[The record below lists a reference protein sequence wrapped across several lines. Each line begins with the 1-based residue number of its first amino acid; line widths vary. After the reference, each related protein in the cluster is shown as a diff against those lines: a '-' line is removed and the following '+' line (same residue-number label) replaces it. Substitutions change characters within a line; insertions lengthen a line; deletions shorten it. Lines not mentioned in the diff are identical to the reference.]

1 MKKVYIGII
10 GFGNIGSAVAEFI
23 KKNHQVIMANAGL
36 DLEIKKVC
44 DTRPLK
50 IAYPLINNYLD
61 IINDPDISVVVE
73 AIGGE
78 NPAKKIILAALNKK
92 KHVVT
97 PNKEVIAKNMK
108 VFLAAAAK
116 NKVQL
121 LFEASVG
128 GGIPIIQPI
137 KESLAGNKI
146 SQIYGIVNG
155 TTNYIL
161 SKMSSNGMEFA
172 TALKEA
178 QDKGYAEPNPKADI
192 EGYDAA
198 YKAAILAMV
207 AFKAEVDWQKIYR
220 EGITQITQE
229 DIQYAKDI
237 GYVIKLLAI
246 AQKVD
251 GKIDI
256 RVHPAL
262 LPADHALAAVADNYN
277 AIYVKG
283 TPMGPLMFYG
293 QGAGGGPTASAIIS
307 DIVAA
312 ANDKCQMTNDKLRK
326 VILKK
331 IDEVVGKFYI
341 RLQVPDKV
349 GVLAGISKI
358 FAQKKVSIAAVLQK
372 ESNGKVVTL
381 VILTDQVLEKNLR
394 AALSVMK
401 RLPIV
406 QKVSSVIR
414 IVA

>member
-1 MKKVYIGII
+1 MKKVYVGII

-23 KKNHQVIMANAGL
+23 KKNHQVIAANTGL
-36 DLEIKKVC
+36 DLELKKVC
-44 DTRPLK
+44 DTRQLK
-50 IAYPLINNYLD
+50 IAYPLTHQYTD
-61 IINDPDISVVVE
+61 IINDPEIAVVVE
-73 AIGGE
+73 AIGGTV
-78 NPAKKIILAALNKK
+78 PAKKIILAALNQK

-97 PNKEVIAKNMK
+97 PNKEVVAKHMK
-108 VFLAAAAK
+108 ELLAAAAK

-137 KESLAGNKI
+137 KESLAGNNI

-161 SKMSSNGMEFA
+161 FKMSSEKMEFA
-172 TALKEA
+172 SALKQA

-198 YKAAILAMV
+198 YKAAILASV
-207 AFKAEVDWQKIYR
+207 AFKAEVNWQAVYR
-220 EGITQITQE
+220 EGITGITQE

-237 GYVIKLLAI
+237 GYVVKLLAI

-251 GKIDI
+251 EKIDI

-262 LPADHALAAVADNYN
+262 LPANHALATVADNYN

-283 TPMGPLMFYG
+283 TPVGPLMFYG

-307 DIVAA
+307 DIIAS
-312 ANDKCQMTNDKLRK
+312 ANSKFEIRNST
-326 VILKK
+326 LKK
-331 IDEVVGKFYI
+331 AKVRNINEVKGKFYI
-341 RLQVPDKV
+341 RLEVPDRV
-349 GVLAGISKI
+349 GVLAGISKV

-372 ESNGKVVTL
+372 ESNGQFVTL
-381 VILTDQVLEKNLR
+381 IILTDKVVEKNLR
-394 AALSVMK
+394 AALATMKKLSVVHK
-401 RLPIV
+401 IG
-406 QKVSSVIR
+406 SVIR
-414 IVA
+414 LIA

>member
-23 KKNHQVIMANAGL
+23 KKNHQVIIANAGI
-36 DLEIKKVC
+36 DLEVKKVC
-44 DTRPLK
+44 DTRKLHLP
-50 IAYPLINNYLD
+50 YPLTGNYLD
-61 IINDPDISVVVE
+61 IINDPEISVVVE

-92 KHVVT
+92 KHLVT

-108 VFLAAAAK
+108 EFLSVAAK

-161 SKMSSNGMEFA
+161 SKMSSEGMEFA
-172 TALKEA
+172 SALKEA

-207 AFKAEVDWQKIYR
+207 AFQGEVDWRAVYR

-256 RVHPAL
+256 RIHPAL

-312 ANDKCQMTNDKLRK
+312 ANDKCQMTNVQLRK
-326 VILKK
+326 INLKK
-331 IDEVVGKFYI
+331 IDDVRGKFYI
-341 RLQVPDKV
+341 RLQVPDRV

-372 ESNGKVVTL
+372 ESNGQVVTL
-381 VILTDQVLEKNLR
+381 VI
-394 AALSVMK
+394 
-401 RLPIV
+401 
-406 QKVSSVIR
+406 
-414 IVA
+414 

>member
-23 KKNHQVIMANAGL
+23 KKNHQVIIANAGI
-36 DLEIKKVC
+36 DLEVKTVC
-44 DTRPLK
+44 DTRKLHIPYSLTS
-50 IAYPLINNYLD
+50 NYLEV
-61 IINDPDISVVVE
+61 INDQEISVVVE

-97 PNKEVIAKNMK
+97 PNKEAIAKNMK
-108 VFLAAAAK
+108 TFLAAAAK

-137 KESLAGNKI
+137 KESLAGDKL

-161 SKMSSNGMEFA
+161 SKMSLEGKDFA

-178 QDKGYAEPNPKADI
+178 QDKGYAEPNPTSDV

-207 AFKAEVDWQKIYR
+207 AFQAEVDWQKIYR
-220 EGITQITQE
+220 EGIKQISQD

-246 AQKVD
+246 AQRD
-251 GKIDI
+251 EGKLDV

-262 LPADHALAAVADNYN
+262 LPKKHPLAAVSDNYN

-283 TPMGPLMFYG
+283 APVGPLMFYG

-307 DIVAA
+307 DIIIA
-312 ANDKCQMTNDKLRK
+312 ANSKNKNQNSKLRK
-326 VILKK
+326 INLKK
-331 IDEVVGKFYI
+331 IGEVKSKFYI
-341 RLQVPDKV
+341 RLEVPDRV

-358 FAQKKVSIAAVLQK
+358 FAQKKVSIAAVLQQ
-372 ESNGKVVTL
+372 ETDGQVVTL
-381 VILTDQVLEKNLR
+381 VIMTDQVAEKNLT
-394 AALSVMK
+394 AALAAMK
-401 RLPIV
+401 KRPIV
-406 QKVSSVIR
+406 KKVCNVIR
-414 IVA
+414 IAS